1 MIPHTDTTHLAEPPP
16 TYDLV
21 DRDRLI
27 GRVTLDSIRFFG
39 FATAD
44 EAALA
49 ARLAHRTMLRRL
61 ARHDDR
67 LPMRHDHETL
77 AIDHRTVPRAVLLGG
92 ERIATILEHDG
103 DHVMASAAGAPGF
116 GFALDV
122 PAAIHAL
129 RARAIACLV
138 YRTLRNSSVPW
149 AMWARDDGAN
159 SILMVQPTTEPTG
172 GNRERAR
179 GMRGATPHR
188 LAGLTDAVRLAVVI
202 AGPALRLVNF
212 AALLLLVALLQR
224 LGASAEPGAVGLWSV
239 ALAGLVA
246 LALME
251 LSPRRTGAT
260 ASSRASRATSGSTR
274 ALLHGIAMTDRVAM
288 VPARQWASIV
298 TLLAAASLALLLAT
312 VAAGAQASTIQ
323 VACAVTGLL
332 LARAFLRAGER
343 SAPASQWQ
351 RHGARPP
358 KSRPT
363 TS

>member
-44 EAALA
+44 EAAQA

-172 GNRERAR
+172 RNRERAR
-179 GMRGATPHR
+179 GMRDATVDR
-188 LAGLTDAVRLAVVI
+188 LAGLPDAIRLAVVI
-202 AGPALRLVNF
+202 AGPALRLVNL

-224 LGASAEPGAVGLWSV
+224 LGASAEPGAISLWSV

-246 LALME
+246 LVLLERWPSKPM
-251 LSPRRTGAT
+251 
-260 ASSRASRATSGSTR
+260 RARSGGTR
-274 ALLHGIAMTDRVAM
+274 ALLHGIAMTDRAAM

-298 TLLAAASLALLLAT
+298 TLLAATSLALLLAT

-332 LARAFLRAGER
+332 LARIFLRAGER
-343 SAPASQWQ
+343 SAPVSRWQ
-351 RHGARPP
+351 HHGTRPP
-358 KSRPT
+358 RTRPT